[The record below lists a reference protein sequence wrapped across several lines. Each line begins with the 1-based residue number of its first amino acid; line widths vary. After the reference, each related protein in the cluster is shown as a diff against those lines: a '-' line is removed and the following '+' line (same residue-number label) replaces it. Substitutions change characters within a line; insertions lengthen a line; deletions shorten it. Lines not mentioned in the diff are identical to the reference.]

1 MKVFLNPGHAPG
13 IDSGAVNKNLD
24 LQECYVALNIGTLV
38 KGYLETAGCEVELLQ
53 SDNLAG
59 ESPAYPCLCET
70 ANDSLADVFVS
81 LHCNAANQ
89 MAQGTEIEVYR
100 HGDAS
105 EVLAES
111 IQQQVVDAL
120 GTVDRGIKDRPN
132 LAVLRNTNMPAVLVE
147 MAFIDQDDD
156 AALLRDRADDFARAI
171 ARGITDYQIKM
182 EESK

>member
-1 MKVFLNPGHAPG
+1 M
-13 IDSGAVNKNLD
+13 
-24 LQECYVALNIGTLV
+24 
-38 KGYLETAGCEVELLQ
+38 
-53 SDNLAG
+53 
-59 ESPAYPCLCET
+59 
-70 ANDSLADVFVS
+70 ADVFVS

-89 MAQGTEIEVYR
+89 SAQGTEVEVYR

-111 IQQQVVDAL
+111 IQQQIVDAL
-120 GTVDRGIKDRPN
+120 GTIDRGIKDRPN

-156 AALLRDRADDFARAI
+156 ATLLRDRADDFARAI